1 MGERLI
7 TMQTTKRLLTLIS
20 ALLLLGGC
28 TTNKQ
33 EMFPH
38 DADQTMMDIWR
49 ASGGGSQELIDAR
62 SQLRR
67 RIDDTVDIQTPYSR
81 DSVNEIFSQFKR
93 LPNPDL
99 VMYVYPHLA
108 GTDPVPVPG
117 YTTIFPM
124 FNKVKYAMPG
134 ERTED
139 Y

>member
-1 MGERLI
+1 MS
-7 TMQTTKRLLTLIS
+7 LIS
-20 ALLLLGGC
+20 SVILLSGC
-28 TTNKQ
+28 TTTKT

-38 DADQTMMDIWR
+38 DESKTMMDIWK

-81 DSVNEIFSQFKR
+81 DSVNEIYSQFQR

-99 VMYVYPHLA
+99 VMYVFPHLA

-124 FNKVKYAMPG
+124 YSKVKYAMPG
-134 ERTED
+134 ERTEG